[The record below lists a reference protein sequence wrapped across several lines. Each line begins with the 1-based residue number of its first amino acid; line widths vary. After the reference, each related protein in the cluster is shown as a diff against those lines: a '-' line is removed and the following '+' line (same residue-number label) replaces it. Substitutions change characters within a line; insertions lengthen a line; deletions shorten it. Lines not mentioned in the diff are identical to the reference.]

1 MALPVIIGCFE
12 RNSPKPQNFGESRS
26 AASTARLRVTPLNSV
41 QLNQRLQV
49 LEPIRALFYCF
60 NSCAIQMR
68 RLKIDGVYPSTL
80 DPNDSSA
87 DFFAA
92 PASPVAFARAASGR
106 SGIGTC
112 RPTSLVQ
119 ALMAGGG
126 GSGLPS
132 GVVALGQEKQA
143 IESLLQKVCRMSI
156 SKVASP
162 LTPSRATL
170 LER

>member
-1 MALPVIIGCFE
+1 MAMPVIIGCFE

-26 AASTARLRVTPLNSV
+26 AASTARVRVTPLNSV

-49 LEPIRALFYCF
+49 LEPICAPFFYCF
-60 NSCAIQMR
+60 NSFTIQMR

-106 SGIGTC
+106 SGIGKC

-119 ALMAGGG
+119 TLMAGGG

-143 IESLLQKVCRMSI
+143 IESLLQKV
-156 SKVASP
+156 
-162 LTPSRATL
+162 
-170 LER
+170 

>member
-1 MALPVIIGCFE
+1 MPVSSGWFE
-12 RNSPKPQNFGESRS
+12 RNSPNPQNFGESRS
-26 AASTARLRVTPLNSV
+26 TASTARVRVTPLNSV

-49 LEPIRALFYCF
+49 LELICAPFFYCF
-60 NSCAIQMR
+60 NSFTIQMR

-106 SGIGTC
+106 SGIGKC

-119 ALMAGGG
+119 TLMAGGG

-143 IESLLQKVCRMSI
+143 IESLLQKV
-156 SKVASP
+156 
-162 LTPSRATL
+162 
-170 LER
+170 